1 MRPDHMSAMANLK
14 KYVDVGVE
22 SSVISADPHKL
33 IQLLY
38 QGALLSIAAAKNH
51 MLRKEIA
58 SKGKSISQAISII
71 DSGLRASLNKEV
83 GGELAKNLDALYEYM
98 SRRLFHANLHND
110 SAALDEITGLL
121 VELRGAWESIRKPG
135 AAASATVPEV
145 PAQPS
150 APAKLYGERPA
161 TSRLYERV

>member
-1 MRPDHMSAMANLK
+1 MSTMANLK

-22 SSVISADPHKL
+22 TSVISADPHKL

-98 SRRLFHANLHND
+98 SRRLFYANLHND
-110 SAALDEITGLL
+110 TAVLDEISSLL
-121 VELRGAWESIRKPG
+121 VELRGAWESIKKPG
-135 AAASATVPEV
+135 VGTPPAVHEAPLQTSAT
-145 PAQPS
+145 Q
-150 APAKLYGERPA
+150 KLYGEHPA
-161 TSRLYERV
+161 TSRFYERV